1 MANHFD
7 LIIRGATCVSQDGVG
22 EADLGVNRGR
32 TAAIGNLS
40 QATSEETLDASGL
53 HLFPGV
59 IDTQVHF
66 REPGGEH
73 KEDMESGSRAAVL
86 GGVTAVFD
94 MPNTDPPATT
104 PELFTDKLTRAERRM
119 WCDYAFYVGASPENL
134 SNLSLLERLRGCCGI
149 KVFMGS
155 STGDL
160 LIADDKALETV
171 LRSGRR
177 RIAVH
182 CEDNNR
188 LDERADQRKPGQPET
203 HNDWRDPQTALLA
216 TQRLLNLA
224 RVTRRRVHVLHV
236 STAEEMALLAE
247 YRDVATTELTPQHL
261 TLEAPDCYQRLGTRA
276 QMNPPIREQ
285 SHREILWAGVA
296 AGIVDI
302 VGSDHAPHT
311 IEEKEQTYPDSPS
324 GMPGVQTLFPLM
336 LTHAAEGRLTL
347 QRVADLTSAGPA
359 RVFGIATKGRL
370 AVGYD
375 ADFTLADLGEEREIT
390 QDWLASKC
398 GWSPFEG
405 FKAKGWPKATVIRGN
420 VVRRDGELAE
430 TPTGAPLRFLENLK
444 G

>member
-7 LIIRGATCVSQDGVG
+7 LIIRGAICVSQDGVG

-40 QATSEETLDASGL
+40 QATSEETLDATGL

-104 PELFTDKLTRAERRM
+104 PELFIDKLTRAEGRM

-134 SNLSLLERLRGCCGI
+134 SSLSLLERLRGCCGI

-188 LDERADQRKPGQPET
+188 LDERADQRKPGRPES
-203 HNDWRDPQTALLA
+203 HNDWRDPKTALLA

-224 RVTRRRVHVLHV
+224 RVTTRRVHVLHV
-236 STAEEMALLAE
+236 STAEEMALIAE
-247 YRDVATTELTPQHL
+247 YRDVATAEVTPQHL
-261 TLEAPDCYQRLGTRA
+261 TLTAPDCYQRLGTKA

-285 SHREILWAGVA
+285 SHQEVLWAGVA

-302 VGSDHAPHT
+302 VGSDHAPHS
-311 IEEKEQTYPDSPS
+311 IEEKEQAYPDSPS
-324 GMPGVQTLFPLM
+324 GMPGVQTLFPLL

-347 QRVADLTSAGPA
+347 QRVADLTSVGPA

-375 ADFTLADLGEEREIT
+375 ADFTLADLAEEREIT
-390 QDWLASKC
+390 KDWLASKC

-405 FKAKGWPKATVIRGN
+405 FKAKGWPKATVVRGS
-420 VVRRDGELAE
+420 VVMRDGELAE
-430 TPTGAPLRFLENLK
+430 APTGAPLRFLENLK